1 MTAART
7 RSPVHRHRKFSAV
20 FGTTSSNSSTT
31 TRSLKS
37 SKPPGTRTCTSKYTN
52 RRDCAGDSADPL
64 PATTLDDVGTVDTT
78 SDDDDADEAAEDAAV
93 VLPVPN
99 TNALGV
105 DDAGVLPKPLKLNV
119 SAGVVEAPNKGIGSA
134 VVAVVV
140 VAEPPNNGSAGVPD
154 NTTGFTVEGV
164 AAAAALAPAR
174 AAPQHG
180 HSVADAPLFTRH
192 AVHCQPPAATRPN
205 PSPNDDAVA
214 TVPADDEGAADA
226 DVVANVDDT
235 AVEDNDDKE
244 EDVDDTAVDDDD
256 DNDADESVSVSAEV
270 AAAAAAPLDVAASSL
285 RRAAP

>member
-1 MTAART
+1 
-7 RSPVHRHRKFSAV
+7 VHRHRKFSAV

-64 PATTLDDVGTVDTT
+64 PATTLDDVGTVDTA
-78 SDDDDADEAAEDAAV
+78 SDDDADEAAEDAAV

-99 TNALGV
+99 TNALGI

-235 AVEDNDDKE
+235 AV
-244 EDVDDTAVDDDD
+244 DDDD

>member
-1 MTAART
+1 
-7 RSPVHRHRKFSAV
+7 
-20 FGTTSSNSSTT
+20 
-31 TRSLKS
+31 
-37 SKPPGTRTCTSKYTN
+37 
-52 RRDCAGDSADPL
+52 
-64 PATTLDDVGTVDTT
+64 
-78 SDDDDADEAAEDAAV
+78 

-99 TNALGV
+99 TNALGI

-134 VVAVVV
+134 VAVVV

-192 AVHCQPPAATRPN
+192 DVHCQPPAATRPN

-235 AVEDNDDKE
+235 AV
-244 EDVDDTAVDDDD
+244 DDDD
-256 DNDADESVSVSAEV
+256 DDDADESVSVSAE
-270 AAAAAAPLDVAASSL
+270 AAATAAASLDVAASSF
-285 RRAAP
+285 RSAAP